1 MWFRSLFSGRRSTRR
16 SSMTVQLFRSA
27 TLHRNAG
34 RYEEAATLVRE
45 GLELDPNNVVGLLL
59 AGSLHAVFRETELA
73 QTAFE
78 RVLTIDPTQPRA
90 LLGMARTS
98 LEIGEAA
105 VCAEY
110 LRRALGLYP
119 DFPEARALLEAV
131 SHADVDTAP
140 RPGATQPFRVERLR
154 VPPEIREA
162 LLARVDATLIFAHPR
177 AKGTE
182 EVAAHT
188 ARLCRL
194 TSGMLARCGLKRWT
208 HAVVEG
214 AAETTFLRADEEIVL
229 SLVFGRDIDMTAGL
243 AHLDRVWTNC
253 RQELAAQV
261 AS

>member
-1 MWFRSLFSGRRSTRR
+1 
-16 SSMTVQLFRSA
+16 MTVQLFRSA

-59 AGSLHAVFRETELA
+59 AGSLHAVFRETALA

-78 RVLTIDPTQPRA
+78 RVLRIDPTQPRA

-105 VCAEY
+105 VCADY

-131 SHADVDTAP
+131 SHADVDTAR
-140 RPGATQPFRVERLR
+140 RPGVAQPFRVERLR
-154 VPPEIREA
+154 VPPESREA

-177 AKGTE
+177 AKATD
-182 EVAAHT
+182 EVAEHT

-194 TSGMLARCGLKRWT
+194 TSGMLSRCGLKRWT

-214 AAETTFLRADEEIVL
+214 AAETTFLRSDEEIVL
-229 SLVFGRDIDMTAGL
+229 SIVFGRDIDMTAGL